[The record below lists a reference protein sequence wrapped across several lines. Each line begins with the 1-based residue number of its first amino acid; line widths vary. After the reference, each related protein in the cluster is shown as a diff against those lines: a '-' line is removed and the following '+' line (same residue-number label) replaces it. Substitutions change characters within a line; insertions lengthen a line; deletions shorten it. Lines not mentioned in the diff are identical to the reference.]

1 MNEHTNI
8 SHPCTAG
15 SASTASSD
23 NTSSFIDIHVDAVE
37 PIITSP
43 TINADFVATPLSSY
57 FSLPLFPPT
66 FLYPPSEI
74 NRRRFRRV
82 AGLVIITPVVI
93 TALMVALLLSTKKKK
108 GQTNYN
114 SLDCVIRIS
123 VSKDWINKKSNFT
136 NVLDAVEAS
145 PNYSPFKVCILI
157 GEGEYYEIVKIGHEK
172 INLIFI
178 GEGIGKTVISSN
190 ASNVYGSPVAATLS
204 VFGEE
209 FLAQDLTIRNEAVQY
224 GVAVENA
231 GAKSIFFRCKF
242 EGANATLYIKGEKQ
256 FYRDCHFYGGT
267 NLVFGYTRAF
277 FQKCKFVGE
286 KLHPEDKVVFSM
298 QSSHLSNSES
308 GFIFHLCGFYVVGKF
323 ADISETSFLGI
334 SVGYYTFVV
343 VMESYLDRSVG
354 GYFLGA
360 PANTMYYAVYRN
372 VGVGATKA
380 DIPQFVHVLESE
392 EAASK
397 YSLREFLDGGS
408 WIAKGVD
415 YDLDLV
421 K

>member
-1 MNEHTNI
+1 MNENINI
-8 SHPCTAG
+8 SRPCTAG
-15 SASTASSD
+15 SASTTSSD
-23 NTSSFIDIHVDAVE
+23 NTPSFTDIHVDVE
-37 PIITSP
+37 QPIITSP

-66 FLYPPSEI
+66 ILYPPSGI

-82 AGLVIITPVVI
+82 AGLVIITLILI
-93 TALMVALLLSTKKKK
+93 TTLLVALLLSTKKKK
-108 GQTNYN
+108 GKTNYN
-114 SLDCVIRIS
+114 SLDCVIKIS
-123 VSKDWINKKSNFT
+123 VSKDWINNKSNFT
-136 NVLDAVEAS
+136 NVSDAVEAS
-145 PNYSPFKVCILI
+145 PNYSPFKVCITI

-242 EGANATLYIKGEKQ
+242 EGANATLYTNGEKQ
-256 FYRDCHFYGGT
+256 FYRDCRFYGGT
-267 NLVFGYTRAF
+267 NLVFGYSRAF

-286 KLHPEDKVVFSM
+286 KSHPRDKVVFSS
-298 QSSHLSNSES
+298 QTSRLSNFEI
-308 GFIFHLCGFYVVGKF
+308 GFVFHLCAFDVVGSF
-323 ADISETSFLGI
+323 ANSSETAFLG
-334 SVGYYTFVV
+334 SSAGYYAFVV

-360 PANTMYYAVYRN
+360 PPNTMYYVVFRN

-380 DIPQFVHVLESE
+380 NIPQFVYVLESV

-397 YSLREFLDGGS
+397 YSLREFLDGDFS
-408 WIAKGVD
+408 
-415 YDLDLV
+415 LHN
-421 K
+421 